1 MGRVNLKVS
10 GEAIGLV
17 DAPDDDMTRGSS
29 RADERRCGESTGNR
43 QLVECCLDGDVGA
56 WDELVE
62 RYERLVYAIPLREGL
77 NADDAAEIA
86 QATFEALVESLH
98 RISDP
103 DRLGSWLMT
112 VSRRLTWRR
121 RSARQ
126 NEVSIGVEPME
137 PREPRDGSHADEWEN
152 TAEMFDVI
160 ATLGDPCRSLILGLF
175 FDPDEPSYHEL
186 ADLLDLA
193 VGSIGPLRGR
203 CLSRLR
209 DVLAGSEP

>member
-1 MGRVNLKVS
+1 
-10 GEAIGLV
+10 
-17 DAPDDDMTRGSS
+17 
-29 RADERRCGESTGNR
+29 
-43 QLVECCLDGDVGA
+43 
-56 WDELVE
+56 
-62 RYERLVYAIPLREGL
+62 
-77 NADDAAEIA
+77 
-86 QATFEALVESLH
+86 
-98 RISDP
+98 
-103 DRLGSWLMT
+103 
-112 VSRRLTWRR
+112 
-121 RSARQ
+121 
-126 NEVSIGVEPME
+126 ME